1 MMPRGYMAT
10 LKTTLVAEGSPR
22 SPPLP
27 KQTEQRGVTH
37 TISFVTR
44 SLVTKL
50 PQRFPTE
57 EASTEDAPPSLAAST
72 TSSCSALGSDVEA
85 AGDGDMLGARREIE
99 FEFAHRRGGRGRGR
113 DANLVRRFQFR
124 ERLLARDGAH
134 AALQLGRSDETAAW
148 SESIRTIR
156 GITCNHMP
164 SATIR
169 GSHTQSHAIT
179 CHQRSSSHLSMRI
192 GSILYCNGTGLLYCV
207 STAGTHSAGPKGG

>member
-1 MMPRGYMAT
+1 MLAT
-10 LKTTLVAEGSPR
+10 LKTTLVAEGSP

-50 PQRFPTE
+50 PQRFPTG
-57 EASTEDAPPSLAAST
+57 EASTEAAPPLAAST

-179 CHQRSSSHLSMRI
+179 CHQRNSSHLSMRI
-192 GSILYCNGTGLLYCV
+192 GSILYCSGTGLLYCV